1 MDDRGLHEGEWS
13 LASPGRASPR
23 KGQYPEF
30 RRRQHGCWVVNPSR
44 KPYQLGGRREP
55 GGEGGSVGCG
65 GDRGPASQDVADQG
79 GFWPLSREQWKTS
92 VFKFQARV
100 RQRLQSSPAA
110 VCSPDGW
117 EIRTYRKK
125 TGGEAVL

>member
-1 MDDRGLHEGEWS
+1 MLGSEPVQEAVPAWWQAGTRRGGRERGLRWR
-13 LASPGRASPR
+13 LRA
-23 KGQYPEF
+23 G
-30 RRRQHGCWVVNPSR
+30 
-44 KPYQLGGRREP
+44 L
-55 GGEGGSVGCG
+55 
-65 GDRGPASQDVADQG
+65 QDVADQG

-92 VFKFQARV
+92 AFKFQARV

-117 EIRTYRKK
+117 QIRTYRKK